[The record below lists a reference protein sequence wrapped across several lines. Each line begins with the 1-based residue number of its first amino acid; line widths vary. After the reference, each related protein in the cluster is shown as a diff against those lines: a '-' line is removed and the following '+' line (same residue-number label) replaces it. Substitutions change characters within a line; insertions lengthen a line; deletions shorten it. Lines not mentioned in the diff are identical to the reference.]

1 MKLPTQRTPFF
12 MGAAAALM
20 LVFSTAAVYPS
31 VAQTG
36 DATPTPGAATP
47 AAPNSDQG
55 TDSSTGSSTGSSK
68 ALGRHGI
75 SGASDDRLAEALG
88 ISTDDLQA
96 AYLKAANAA
105 LDQAVAQDL
114 LTQTQA
120 DNLRQRL
127 ESANGSG
134 FGFHLGGR
142 GLNLFGADEIDG
154 EALLADALGISTD
167 DLQAAYDKAEAAAL
181 AQAVTDGRLT
191 QDQADLVAARRALQE
206 YWATQQQSYEEIVQ
220 AAVDAGAITQEQA
233 DLLIANQP
241 SNGHGFGLGGLD
253 FGPGMGDD
261 FGGRGMDGGRGM
273 NGGRGMMPGM
283 PGMPGMDG
291 GRGGFGHGMH
301 GVPGDQDSD
310 DSQDSQQ
317 DDSGSQS
324 DTSLVPNFGL

>member
-31 VAQTG
+31 VSQTG
-36 DATPTPGAATP
+36 DATPTPGAETP

-55 TDSSTGSSTGSSK
+55 TDKSTDGSKADK

-75 SGASDDRLAEALG
+75 SGNSDELLAEALG
-88 ISTDDLQA
+88 ISADDLQA

-127 ESANGSG
+127 ESAGGNG
-134 FGFHLGGR
+134 FPLHLGGR
-142 GLNLFGADEIDG
+142 GFGLFGADEIDG
-154 EALLADALGISTD
+154 EALLADALGITTD

-181 AQAVTDGRLT
+181 AQAVTDGQLT
-191 QDQADLVAARRALQE
+191 QDQADLLTARRALQE

-233 DLLIANQP
+233 DLLLENQP
-241 SNGHGFGLGGLD
+241 SNGHGFGLGGQD
-253 FGPGMGDD
+253 FGLGM
-261 FGGRGMDGGRGM
+261 GGRGDF
-273 NGGRGMMPGM
+273 GRGMMPGM
-283 PGMPGMDG
+283 GGDFGGRDDFGRGAMPGMDG
-291 GRGGFGHGMH
+291 RGGHGMR
-301 GVPGDQDSD
+301 GGQDSSD
-310 DSQDSQQ
+310 AQDSQQ
-317 DDSGSQS
+317 DDDSSSQS
-324 DTSLVPNFGL
+324 DTSLTPNFGL